1 MKQRLFSQWWIGV
14 TRIVI
19 LGSLTALTTIAT
31 TNQPS
36 YAQNCPTAVNVNSS
50 KRYYRV
56 ATPTLNVRS
65 YHCVSNSQVVK
76 RLKRDE
82 TFWGVKGEESDWI
95 QIENGNW
102 ISTKTLRDNHSNV
115 IIPTVEDITKT
126 IPLPSP
132 VPSPV
137 ISPTSTTAIL
147 PAQEGHSGIIIGSSI
162 VLAFISIGGI
172 FFMSH
177 QNHKNNMMTTMTI
190 MKMVGNLRDDHNK
203 MIAKLEQ
210 RHKNIFI
217 PILVTR
223 NTSFLFFESYTVEQG
238 YIEQLYVDGLPSY
251 KLDPVIIKSYSIN
264 KIDSTKVE
272 KLLIETTNLVKE
284 IAKLKHPSA
293 HIEVAKLLDSGK

>member
-50 KRYYRV
+50 KRHYRV
-56 ATPTLNVRS
+56 VIPALNVRS

-76 RLKRDE
+76 LLKQDE
-82 TFWGVKGEESDWI
+82 TFWGVKGEKSDWI

-102 ISTKTLRDNHSNV
+102 IITKTLRDNHSNV

-137 ISPTSTTAIL
+137 ISPTSTTAIV
-147 PAQEGHSGIIIGSSI
+147 PAQEGYSGIIIGSSI
-162 VLAFISIGGI
+162 MLAFISIGGI

-177 QNHKNNMMTTMTI
+177 QNHTNNME
-190 MKMVGNLRDDHNK
+190 MVNHLIADHNK
-203 MIAKLEQ
+203 TIAKLEQ
-210 RHKNIFI
+210 RYKNIVI
-217 PILVTR
+217 PILVTQ
-223 NTSFLFFESYTVEQG
+223 NTSLFF
-238 YIEQLYVDGLPSY
+238 L
-251 KLDPVIIKSYSIN
+251 N
-264 KIDSTKVE
+264 
-272 KLLIETTNLVKE
+272 
-284 IAKLKHPSA
+284 
-293 HIEVAKLLDSGK
+293 HIQ